1 MELKKIKEE
10 LHGIMNLD
18 FDESAVYYEK
28 YTEFLKKEISEN
40 PSNIEAYCLLAML
53 ICEFRESTNKSIE
66 ILEEC
71 YIKNKKSLSDNSF
84 SLWATCMAYF
94 LIEEGCEEESENRGY
109 DLLYQAVSHNSNYE
123 QTYYAFG
130 RINFERKNYE
140 KACKLFHRAFE
151 LSPRKEYKYCEAV
164 SHLIND
170 NQREG
175 ISLLKSIYTYPFED
189 IMIDEKIAFVLGREL
204 AITGNL
210 EEARKI
216 AYILLNTD
224 YEYGDICDDDMA
236 DFMFILGDYKRCVE
250 LYDKIKMFEEPV
262 WLNIY
267 FYSLKQMNQISKAK
281 KKLIEIIENIEKE
294 INEEPNFG
302 ESENYEDYEE
312 YITSEKNRLEGIK
325 KCYYK
330 IMNDNEEV
338 KYKPDYYIYYECYYI
353 NCPRHLI

>member
-1 MELKKIKEE
+1 MELKKIIED
-10 LHGIMNLD
+10 LYSVRNLD
-18 FDESAVYYEK
+18 FDESTVYYEK
-28 YTEFLKKEISEN
+28 YRDILKEKISKN
-40 PSNIEAYCLLAML
+40 SSNIEAYCLLAML

-109 DLLYQAVSHNSNYE
+109 DLLSQAVSRNSNYE
-123 QTYYAFG
+123 KTYYAFG

-164 SHLIND
+164 SHLVND
-170 NQREG
+170 NKREG
-175 ISLLKSIYTYPFED
+175 ILLLKSIYTYPFED
-189 IMIDEKIAFVLGREL
+189 IIIDEKIAFVLGREL

-216 AYILLNTD
+216 ACILLNTD

-236 DFMFILGDYKRCVE
+236 DFMFILGDYEHCVE
-250 LYDKIKMFEEPV
+250 LYDKSKLLEDAM
-262 WLNIY
+262 WLNKY
-267 FYSLKQMNQISKAK
+267 FYSLKQMNKVSKAK
-281 KKLIEIIENIEKE
+281 KKLVEIIENIEEE
-294 INEEPNFG
+294 INEKPNFDDW
-302 ESENYEDYEE
+302 ENYEDYEE
-312 YITSEKNRLEGIK
+312 YITSEKNRLEEIK
-325 KCYYK
+325 KCYYR